1 MAESLRWLSMSAD
14 PPEEP
19 LGEDPRGSIKGR
31 AAAAAGIYGLGGI
44 AQQALGFLGI
54 LVLARIVVP
63 HDFGVVAFGTTLI
76 YSIQLFADGGLGVAL
91 IREPGEVSR
100 RQFEAV
106 MGVQLVASTAI
117 AAAIAVI
124 AIWFGKAGEATA
136 IMVIAVPIVS
146 WRSAGTVRIERE
158 LRYRP
163 LVMVSLV
170 EVIAYYV
177 WSIPGVLLGWNVWAL
192 STGVVFRVLI
202 GTLLQGWLLRDYPI
216 WPRLEWA
223 PVRPLLRFGSQFLQA
238 GGAIFARDQSL
249 NFGISGVGGLALLG
263 LWSFASRLL
272 QPINLL
278 YSTLWRVTYPTM
290 SRLLEL
296 EEDPVPVMNRI
307 ARFVTTATSI
317 VFVPLVVCSHAVV
330 VEVFGARWAG
340 VSEIFPALCLGML
353 VTGPCS
359 TAITGY
365 LMASGDAQT
374 PRNAI
379 LAQFAAALVVT
390 LPLLQLIGPWALGIG
405 SAVGAFS
412 DTVVLM
418 RRARKTTS
426 FSLRPVVIPGACA
439 LLAAVPFWLGVLLRK
454 PAPGYEIACGI
465 ASLAVFAALLLVT
478 DRRALTETAD
488 LALRVSQAALR
499 REAVSAS

>member
-1 MAESLRWLSMSAD
+1 MPDDPLRAD
-14 PPEEP
+14 E
-19 LGEDPRGSIKGR
+19 LGSVKDR

-54 LVLARIVVP
+54 LVLARLVAP

-91 IREPGEVSR
+91 IREPGEISR

-106 MGVQLVASTAI
+106 MGAQLVASTAI
-117 AAAIAVI
+117 AAAIAAI
-124 AIWFGKAGEATA
+124 AIWFGEAGAATA
-136 IMVIAVPIVS
+136 IMVVAVPIVS
-146 WRSAGTVRIERE
+146 WRSAGTVRVERE

-163 LVMVSLV
+163 LVIVSLV
-170 EVIAYYV
+170 EVVAYYA
-177 WSIPGVLLGWNVWAL
+177 WSIPGVILGWNVWAL
-192 STGVVFRVLI
+192 STGVVFRVVA
-202 GTLLQGWLLRDYPI
+202 GTALQGWLLRDYPI
-216 WPRLEWA
+216 WPRLDWG
-223 PVRPLLRFGSQFLQA
+223 PVRPLLGFGSQFLQA

-249 NFGISGVGGLALLG
+249 NFGISAVGGLAMLG

-296 EEDPVPVMNRI
+296 EEDPVPVMDQI
-307 ARFVTTATSI
+307 SRFVTTATSI

-330 VEVFGARWAG
+330 IEVFGTRWVD

-365 LMASGDAQT
+365 LMASGDART

-379 LAQFAAALVVT
+379 LAQFAAALIVT
-390 LPLLQLIGPWALGIG
+390 LPLLRVIGPWALGVG
-405 SAVGAFS
+405 GAVGAFA

-418 RRARKTTS
+418 RRARKSIS
-426 FSLRPVVIPGACA
+426 FSLRPVAIPGACA
-439 LLAAVPFWLGVLLRK
+439 LLAAVPFWLVVLLRG
-454 PAPGYEIACGI
+454 PAPAYEIALGV
-465 ASLAVFAALLLVT
+465 ASLAVFGALLALT

-499 REAVSAS
+499 RAPVSAS